1 MKKELSIVKPEP
13 IDYTFDG
20 NPVHFVLTGENV
32 MVNAT
37 EMAKIFDA
45 KISHFMEND
54 STKRFIEACLNSRNS
69 GFLNVEKEDDLYTS
83 KQKSGTWMH
92 RVLALKFAAW
102 LDPNFEVW
110 VFSTIDHILFG
121 NLKKMET
128 MLKESAGRRVRLNQL
143 MTSLLANPDFLELQ
157 KLQIEERQGAYLRS
171 KMSKKQ
177 RDFFEESL
185 FNS

>member
-1 MKKELSIVKPEP
+1 MKKETADRKPEP

-20 NPVHFVLTGENV
+20 NPVHFELFGDNI

-45 KISHFMEND
+45 QVVAFLRND
-54 STKRFIEACLNSRNS
+54 GTKAFIEECLKSENSH
-69 GFLNVEKEDDLYTS
+69 FLNVNSEEDLVVS
-83 KQKSGTWMH
+83 RQKSGTWMH
-92 RVLALKFAAW
+92 RILALKFAAW
-102 LDPNFEVW
+102 LSPKFELWVW
-110 VFSTIDHILFG
+110 VTIDHILFG
-121 NLKKMET
+121 NLKKMEG
-128 MLKESAGRRVRLNQL
+128 MLKESAARRVRLNQL
-143 MTSLLANPDFLELQ
+143 MTNLLLNPDFLELQ

-185 FNS
+185 YNS

>member
-1 MKKELSIVKPEP
+1 MKKEVSVSKPEP

-20 NPVHFVLTGENV
+20 NPVHFELFGDNV

-37 EMAKIFDA
+37 EMAKIFDKKVEA
-45 KISHFMEND
+45 FMRNEG
-54 STKRFIEACLNSRNS
+54 TILFIEECLKSENSR
-69 GFLNVEKEDDLYTS
+69 FLNINSEEDLVIS
-83 KQKSGTWMH
+83 RQKSGTWMH

-102 LDPNFEVW
+102 LSPKFELW
-110 VFSTIDHILFG
+110 VFVTIDHILFG

-143 MTSLLANPDFLELQ
+143 MSSLLANPDFLELQ

>member
-1 MKKELSIVKPEP
+1 MKKENSVSKPEP

-20 NPVHFVLTGENV
+20 NPVHFELFGDNV

-37 EMAKIFDA
+37 EMAKIFDRQ
-45 KISHFMEND
+45 INHFMD
-54 STKRFIEACLNSRNS
+54 TDGTKRFIEACLNSRNS
-69 GFLNVEKEDDLYTS
+69 GNLGVEKEEDLFIS
-83 KQKSGTWMH
+83 RQKSGTWMH
-92 RVLALKFAAW
+92 RVLAIKFAAW

-128 MLKESAGRRVRLNQL
+128 MLKESASRRVRLNQL
-143 MTSLLANPDFLELQ
+143 MTNLLANPDFLELQ
-157 KLQIEERQGAYLRS
+157 KLQIEERQGAYLRG

-185 FNS
+185 YNS